1 MSADDFVNALR
12 ADCEDMSAKFLRLKK
27 LVDDHDAA
35 IRADPI
41 KHVKEAWEEAFRV
54 RRILHEAL
62 EAYDEAMFKPI
73 QRIEQSAVP
82 AYREIRTMNVREEEL
97 LALRALYATIKAAR
111 DA

>member
-1 MSADDFVNALR
+1 MSDDFVNALR

-41 KHVKEAWEEAFRV
+41 KHVKEAWEETFKV
-54 RRILHEAL
+54 RRVLHEAL
-62 EAYDEAMFKPI
+62 DAYD
-73 QRIEQSAVP
+73 SAIFEPVKRLNQNP
-82 AYREIRTMNVREEEL
+82 SIPKYEPMQTVRVDQKEL